1 MTRFLRSKILS
12 VARDCEQFA
21 AEVRV
26 PNIAEFVACLDSP
39 ATTATITADLRVGAR
54 LGVQVTP
61 TLIINDS
68 LLPGAPVAA
77 ELEQQIGRR
86 IAVSRAAQ

>member
-12 VARDCEQFA
+12 VARDCEQFT

-26 PNIAEFVACLDSP
+26 PNIAGVACLDSP